1 MSDNKPD
8 DADTFSALMA
18 AAQQKVD
25 AMSATAQAKYNDAR
39 AEATNMVNA
48 AKETFNQGMQKADQL
63 TDAAKA
69 KFNEGMEAAQQLAND
84 TKAKFESGVKAA
96 GDMAADAKVKFE
108 QGVADAKQ
116 QGIAMMEAAKERV
129 KNPGESDKTAM
140 AEAGKKAVEAGAQAL
155 GDGAHALGGAPG
167 SQDVAKAWQSFQ
179 DAGGVPVVKMLAEQK
194 LEDVG
199 IRSTDATIKDMAA
212 PSKFMPDNEF
222 NRMNKAVE
230 QDAKLGKGPDDTKP
244 EPKPQGVEDSKF
256 KNPSG
261 PEDSKFLSDSLKQ
274 KYLAR
279 AQDMG
284 QDTKQ
289 ASSHWDS
296 SNPKPPQNQPADK
309 PAVNA
314 NPSPSSPTASNP
326 ASSSPAPSSSAPKPP
341 SPSPSPKP

>member
-1 MSDNKPD
+1 MSDEPQNKN
-8 DADTFSALMA
+8 DADTLSALMA

-25 AMSATAQAKYNDAR
+25 AMSAAVQSKYNDACG
-39 AEATNMVNA
+39 EATNMVNA

-84 TKAKFESGVKAA
+84 TKAKFEGVVKAA
-96 GDMAADAKVKFE
+96 GDMAADAKGKLE

-116 QGIAMMEAAKERV
+116 QGVAMMEAAKERV
-129 KNPGESDKTAM
+129 KNPGESDKTVM
-140 AEAGKKAVEAGAQAL
+140 VEAGKKAVAAGAQAL

-167 SQDVAKAWQSFQ
+167 SRDIAKAWQNFQ
-179 DAGGVPVVKMLAEQK
+179 DSGGVPVAKMLAEQK

-199 IRSTDATIKDMAA
+199 IRSTDATINKMADA
-212 PSKFMPDNEF
+212 SKAGSDNQF
-222 NRMNKAVE
+222 NQLNKTVE
-230 QDAKLGKGPDDTKP
+230 EDARLGKGPDEPKPTPKP
-244 EPKPQGVEDSKF
+244 EAKPQGVEDSKF
-256 KNPSG
+256 
-261 PEDSKFLSDSLKQ
+261 LSASLKE

-289 ASSHWDS
+289 AATHWDS
-296 SNPKPPQNQPADK
+296 STPKPPQNQPADK

-314 NPSPSSPTASNP
+314 SPNPSSPNP
-326 ASSSPAPSSSAPKPP
+326 SSSPAPSTPAPKPP
-341 SPSPSPKP
+341 SPSPSPSPKV

>member
-1 MSDNKPD
+1 MSDNNPQH
-8 DADTFSALMA
+8 DADTLSALMA

-25 AMSATAQAKYNDAR
+25 AMSATAQAMYNDAR
-39 AEATNMVNA
+39 VEATNMVNTA
-48 AKETFNQGMQKADQL
+48 QEKFNQGMQKADQL
-63 TDAAKA
+63 ADAAKA
-69 KFNEGMEAAQQLAND
+69 KFNDGMDAAQQLAND

-96 GDMAADAKVKFE
+96 NDMAADAKVKFE

-116 QGIAMMEAAKERV
+116 QGLAMMEAAKERV
-129 KNPGESDKTAM
+129 KNPGESDKTVM
-140 AEAGKKAVEAGAQAL
+140 VEAGKQATEMAAQAL
-155 GDGAHALGGAPG
+155 GQGSHALAGAPG
-167 SQDVAKAWQSFQ
+167 SQDVAKAWQNFQ
-179 DAGGVPVVKMLAEQK
+179 DAGGMPVAKMLAEQK
-194 LEDVG
+194 LEDAG
-199 IRSTDATIKDMAA
+199 IRSTDATINKMAE

-244 EPKPQGVEDSKF
+244 EPKPQGIEDSKF

-261 PEDSKFLSDSLKQ
+261 PQDSKFLSDSLKE

-279 AQDMG
+279 AQDIG

-289 ASSHWDS
+289 ASAHWES

-309 PAVNA
+309 PAVNTG
-314 NPSPSSPTASNP
+314 PS
-326 ASSSPAPSSSAPKPP
+326 ASSQPAPTQAAPKPP